1 MTEVALCS
9 VCHSLIYL
17 FLVQLMLQEGTK
29 FWRIGILRVCLE
41 IVSRSFDLNYKWA
54 FKLQIL
60 NLQMLCCIYT
70 AKLRFIMW
78 VAASKSA
85 RVTQNIELGPFT
97 CISSELLYLL
107 NDTDLEVT
115 LLMSVQRNDNSKRS
129 QSIREIWGAGR
140 DCLDFEGFFNQ
151 EQENN

>member
-1 MTEVALCS
+1 M
-9 VCHSLIYL
+9 
-17 FLVQLMLQEGTK
+17 
-29 FWRIGILRVCLE
+29 
-41 IVSRSFDLNYKWA
+41 
-54 FKLQIL
+54 
-60 NLQMLCCIYT
+60 
-70 AKLRFIMW
+70 
-78 VAASKSA
+78 AASKSA

-115 LLMSVQRNDNSKRS
+115 LLMSLQRNDNSKS

-151 EQENN
+151 EQENS